1 VNCVIFD
8 KTGTLTIGKPV
19 VVKTTLLK
27 SMVLQDF
34 YELIA
39 ATEVSFFP
47 WKTYSLPKYTTL
59 LL

>member
-47 WKTYSLPKYTTL
+47 WKTYSLP
-59 LL
+59 

>member
-39 ATEVSFFP
+39 ATEVSFFHGKP
-47 WKTYSLPKYTTL
+47 TVCLKYTTL